1 MARPI
6 QGRRVDVLCE
16 AGRAGGERI
25 KYDSPASPA
34 RTTKRYTHL
43 PAVFAVGI
51 NARKDVPEHD
61 PPVAVAA

>member
-6 QGRRVDVLCE
+6 QGRRVDVLFV

-25 KYDSPASPA
+25 KYDSPSPA